1 MNTLSAKSIFI
12 LVIPAALLAATF
24 WLLPRAAALPAGEQ
38 QLLPSL
44 PYAAMAL
51 GMILSIHFHRGRAF
65 FALLLLAGAYWTFR
79 NHLPTLPA
87 GITATVLFQ
96 ALCILVPFNFALLAL
111 MRERGIITVA
121 GRLRLVFLVL
131 QALAVGWLSEP
142 GHVAA
147 QQFLGQRFF
156 AGGLPGTLH
165 LPQTALPV
173 LGIAAL
179 VIASCACR
187 RQSPIDSSLLG
198 ALLAFAVAA
207 NHLDIAHVTP
217 VFMTAA
223 AVILSFGI
231 LKDSYNMAF
240 RDDLTGLPSRRA
252 LNEQL
257 TWLGRHYAVAMVDVD
272 NFKKFND
279 TYGHDV
285 GDQVLRMVAGKL
297 RSVGGSGRAFRYG
310 GEEFTILFPRRT
322 KDEVVAYLEEL
333 RCTIADY
340 EMRLRGDDRPN
351 SRREGM
357 KRRTATLRSRGAV
370 SVTVSIGVAESGGPL
385 RRPAD
390 VVKAADQALYRAKNR
405 GRNLVST

>member
-1 MNTLSAKSIFI
+1 MNTLSVRSFSILI
-12 LVIPAALLAATF
+12 IPAALLVATF
-24 WLLPRAAALPAGEQ
+24 WLLPRVATLPPGEQ
-38 QLLPSL
+38 LLLPSL

-51 GMILSIHFHRGRAF
+51 GIILSIHFHRGRAF
-65 FALLLLAGAYWTFR
+65 FALLLFAATYWAFR
-79 NHLPTLPA
+79 SHLPALPA
-87 GITATVLFQ
+87 GIAATVLFQ
-96 ALCILVPFNFALLAL
+96 AICILVPFNLTLLSL

-121 GRLRLVFLVL
+121 GRIRLAFLAL

-147 QQFLGQRFF
+147 QQLLGYRFL
-156 AGGLPGTLH
+156 AGGLPATLH

-173 LGIAAL
+173 LGIGAI
-179 VIASCACR
+179 VIAGCACR
-187 RQSPIDSSLLG
+187 RQSPIDSCLLG
-198 ALLAFAVAA
+198 ALFAFAVAA
-207 NHLDIAHVTP
+207 NQLGTGYVTP

-223 AVILSFGI
+223 AIITSCGI

-257 TWLGRHYAVAMVDVD
+257 TWLGRRYAVAMIDVD

-297 RSVGGSGRAFRYG
+297 RGVGGSGRAFRYG
-310 GEEFTILFPRRT
+310 GEEFTILFPRRS
-322 KDEVVAYLEEL
+322 KDEVLAPLEEL
-333 RCTIADY
+333 RRTIADY
-340 EMRLRGDDRPN
+340 EMRLRSDDRPG
-351 SRREGM
+351 SHREG
-357 KRRTATLRSRGAV
+357 KKLRATSLRGRGTV

-385 RRPAD
+385 RRPVE

-405 GRNLVST
+405 GRNLVSS